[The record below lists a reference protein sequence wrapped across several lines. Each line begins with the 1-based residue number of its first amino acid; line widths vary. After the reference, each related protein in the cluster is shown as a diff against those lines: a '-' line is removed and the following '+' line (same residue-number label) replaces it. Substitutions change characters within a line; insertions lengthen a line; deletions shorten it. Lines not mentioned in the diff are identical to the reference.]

1 MRSTPV
7 LFALCFVSFSACSS
21 PTPAAPDAAQ
31 VEDAG
36 VDAAQEDVGRRADT
50 GPRQPDA
57 YVRDASFADA
67 GMPRADY
74 GAAGPHVVG
83 NVHTTM
89 VDRTG
94 DRTLPVEIWYPAD
107 ESARAAATTG
117 QPLVAFEAG
126 GAHEA
131 ALTAFLASAPSCVR
145 ATVHSA
151 LAAPASTAEASW
163 PAVVFSHC
171 HGCMRYDVAEVAER
185 LASHGIVV
193 AAPDHVDD
201 TIWEAGSLP
210 AVGAPFLA
218 VRASDVSSVLD
229 RLLDPAATELP
240 ADLRGHIDATR
251 IAVMGHSYGALTTG
265 AVVTTDARFSSA
277 LAIAAPVSIFGT
289 RPADIHVPYLFVL
302 ASEDNSIGSAGNLVI
317 RNDFRAMG
325 GPAWLVEVADAGHW
339 SFSDIAGLVSAFDAG
354 CGTGMRQAAPHASF
368 TYLDNAEA
376 RELASDIAAAFFAI
390 TLLDDPAAANALS
403 ALTAPAT
410 VSLHD

>member
-1 MRSTPV
+1 MRSTPAS
-7 LFALCFVSFSACSS
+7 FALAFVSLAACS
-21 PTPAAPDAAQ
+21 TPAPETPDAAAPDDAAIDAASD
-31 VEDAG
+31 DAG
-36 VDAAQEDVGRRADT
+36 RPDT

-67 GMPRADY
+67 GMTRADY
-74 GAAGPHVVG
+74 GNAGPYVVG

-94 DRTLPVEIWYPAD
+94 DRMLPVEIWYPAD

-117 QPLVAFEAG
+117 QPLLAFEQG

-131 ALTAFLASAPSCVR
+131 ALTALLASAPACVR
-145 ATVHSA
+145 TTVHSA
-151 LAAPASTAEASW
+151 LAAPASSAEATW

-210 AVGAPFLA
+210 AIGPEFLA

-229 RLLDPAATELP
+229 RLLDPTAAELP
-240 ADLRGHIDATR
+240 ADLRGHIDGTR
-251 IAVMGHSYGALTTG
+251 VAVMGHSYGALTTG
-265 AVVTTDARFSSA
+265 AAVSTDDRFAAA
-277 LAIAAPVSIFGT
+277 LAIAAPISIFGL
-289 RPADIHVPYLFVL
+289 RPADVHVPYLYLL
-302 ASEDNSIGSAGNLVI
+302 ASEDNSIGAAGNRVI
-317 RNDFRAMG
+317 RNDYAAAG
-325 GPAWLVEVADAGHW
+325 APAWLVEVADAGHW
-339 SFSDIAGLVSAFDAG
+339 SFSDIAGLTDAFDAG
-354 CGTGMRQAAPHASF
+354 CGMGMRQDAPHAAF

-376 RELASDIAAAFFAI
+376 RELASDVAAAFFAI
-390 TLLDDPAAANALS
+390 TLLEDPAAANELS

>member
-1 MRSTPV
+1 MRPISAS
-7 LFALCFVSFSACSS
+7 FALVFVSLAACN
-21 PTPAAPDAAQ
+21 TPAPATPDAAS
-31 VEDAG
+31 EGDAG
-36 VDAAQEDVGRRADT
+36 LDAAAEDTGRPDT

-57 YVRDASFADA
+57 YVRDANFADA
-67 GMPRADY
+67 GMTRADY
-74 GAAGPHVVG
+74 GNAGPYVVG

-94 DRTLPVEIWYPAD
+94 ERMLPVEIWYPAD

-117 QPLVAFEAG
+117 QPMTAFEAG

-131 ALTAFLASAPSCVR
+131 TLATLLASAPACVR
-145 ATVHSA
+145 TTMHAA

-201 TIWEAGSLP
+201 TLWEATSLP
-210 AVGAPFLA
+210 AIGPEFLA

-229 RLLDPAATELP
+229 RLLDPTAAELP
-240 ADLRGHIDATR
+240 ADLRGHVDATR
-251 IAVMGHSYGALTTG
+251 VAVMGHSYGAVTTG
-265 AVVTTDARFSSA
+265 AVVTSDTRFVAA
-277 LAIAAPVSIFGT
+277 LAIAAPISIFGA
-289 RPADIHVPYLFVL
+289 RPADVHVPYLYLL
-302 ASEDNSIGSAGNLVI
+302 ASEDNSIGAAGNLVI
-317 RNDFRAMG
+317 RNDYNAAG

-339 SFSDIAGLVSAFDAG
+339 SFSDIAGLVDAFDAG
-354 CGTGMRQAAPHASF
+354 CGMGMRQAAPHAAF
-368 TYLDNAEA
+368 TYLDNGEA
-376 RELASDIAAAFFAI
+376 RELAADVAAAFFAI
-390 TLLDDPAAANALS
+390 TLLDDPAAANELS
-403 ALTAPAT
+403 ALAGPAT